1 MSKGNIFMGVARG
14 KVGDLVL
21 YRKNGEQISR
31 VRVRKIGNPRTQAQM
46 IQRIFMATTSRAYSA
61 LQAVCDHSFQ
71 GKSGVLENMSRFTTL
86 NIAMMKEAYNRAPS
100 NWRGNVNYNTKDET
114 RPVVGSYVI
123 SEGTLEPMTYVYD
136 NSDTSIELVGNG
148 QLTATPTYQ
157 QVVDYLGV
165 QRGDQITFVHASVV
179 EESDEATSIM
189 GDVRMQRIIL
199 EPNDG
204 DMTSPFIV
212 GGAVNKPNPK
222 NTGNLIE
229 AWAIMEGALK
239 GQFFKEAA
247 AWSVILS
254 RYDNKTWK
262 RSPQTLDYNTA
273 LPNNLTLGNA
283 LDSWEQAASSS
294 LYLNQAES

>member
-1 MSKGNIFMGVARG
+1 MGVARG
-14 KVGDLVL
+14 KIGDVVL

-46 IQRIFMATTSRAYSA
+46 IQRIFMATASRAYSA

-71 GKSGVLENMSRFTTL
+71 GKNGVLENMSRFTTL
-86 NIAMMKEAYNRAPS
+86 NIAMMKEAYNRAPT
-100 NWRGNVNYNTKDET
+100 NWRNNVNYNAKDET

-123 SEGTLEPMTYVYD
+123 SEGTLDPMVYVYD
-136 NSDTSIELVGNG
+136 NSETSIELVGSG
-148 QLTATPTYQ
+148 QLTANATYQ

-165 QRGDQITFVHASVV
+165 KQGDQITFVHAKAV
-179 EESDEATSIM
+179 EEGGDATSIM

-199 EPNDG
+199 EPSDG
-204 DMTSPFIV
+204 DMTSPFILNNKI
-212 GGAVNKPNPK
+212 NKPNPK

-229 AWAIMEGALK
+229 NWNVADGDLK
-239 GQFFKEAA
+239 AQFFDEAA

-262 RSPQTLDYNTA
+262 RSPQTLDYNAA
-273 LPNNLTLGNA
+273 LPNNLTLGDA